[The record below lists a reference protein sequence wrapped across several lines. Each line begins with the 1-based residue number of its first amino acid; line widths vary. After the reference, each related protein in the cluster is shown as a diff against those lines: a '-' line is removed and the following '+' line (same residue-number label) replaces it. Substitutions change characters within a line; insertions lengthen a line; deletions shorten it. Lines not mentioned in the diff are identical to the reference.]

1 MRRMIKRDSIPVFCS
16 VFLLVFVSII
26 ASWSNVYSSQVK
38 RPIIKQ
44 DLVPSNL
51 LKWGIGDSD
60 HLVLVD
66 KSSQKVMVYRG
77 DNLFLPEKV
86 YNCST
91 GENDG
96 PKYKKNDRKTPEGIY
111 YFTDSYVDRYLAP
124 IYGVRAFPIS
134 YPNFLDKKDG
144 KGGYGIWF
152 HGTNKPLKPNDT
164 NGCIA
169 MANDDID
176 EFSSHI
182 ELFKTPI
189 IISSNIEM
197 VPFKRIEQDAEE
209 LAEIVE
215 AWRNAWQSKNIDR
228 YISYYHNQFVS
239 GHKDREQWKRYKSD
253 LAKKYKNIDVQVDNL
268 ELLSNDGVVL
278 ARFTQRYRAPGL
290 DSKGVKSLYFKK
302 NSNQW
307 KIIGEFFTG
316 EDKSGA
322 VPKKSPVDD
331 LKEIEKLIYQ
341 WIGAWENKD
350 VKFYISCYDKKFS
363 SRDMGLDEWKE
374 HRVRLND
381 KYRSLYISIAG
392 LKIKKDSGTTASVSF
407 KQSYKADNYRDY
419 GLKNMV
425 LVKIGKDWKIR
436 GEEWSPL
443 RK

>member
-1 MRRMIKRDSIPVFCS
+1 MIKRDSIPVFCS

-38 RPIIKQ
+38 KPIIKQ

-51 LKWGIGDSD
+51 LKWGTGDSD
-60 HLVLVD
+60 HLVIVD

-176 EFSSHI
+176 EFASHI

-197 VPFKRIEQDAEE
+197 VPFKKNEQDAEE
-209 LAEIVE
+209 LTDIVE
-215 AWRNAWQSKNIDR
+215 AWRKAWQSKNVDR

-239 GHKDREQWKRYKSD
+239 GNKNREQWKRYKRD

-278 ARFTQRYRAPGL
+278 ARFTQRYRTSSL
-290 DSKGVKSLYFKK
+290 DSRGVKSLYFKK
-302 NSNQW
+302 NSNKW

-316 EDKSGA
+316 EDKSAA
-322 VPKKSPVDD
+322 VPKKPPVDD

-341 WIGAWENKD
+341 WVGAWENKD
-350 VKFYISCYDKKFS
+350 VKFYISCYDNKFS

-374 HRVRLND
+374 HRIRLNN
-381 KYRSLYISIAG
+381 KYSSLDISIAG
-392 LKIKKDSGTTASVSF
+392 LKIKKDSGSTASVSF

-436 GEEWSPL
+436 EEEWSPL